1 MFDILTTTQR
11 KVLELTSIGLS
22 AKEISDKIGATT
34 NTVNTHLKN
43 IKERLELQ
51 KVSELTA
58 YYWCEL
64 FGTSLDEQ
72 RRSILTSAMCL
83 IFLCTLPIDNEDKR
97 RIRIRYR
104 NNVSQRTSEIPTVI

>member
-1 MFDILTTTQR
+1 MFDILTITQR

-72 RRSILTSAMCL
+72 RRSILTSVMCL
-83 IFLCTLPIDNEDKR
+83 MFLFTLPIDNDDKR
-97 RIRIRYR
+97 RYR
-104 NNVSQRTSEIPTVI
+104 LRFRKSETEMVADYITL

>member
-58 YYWCEL
+58 YYWCAL
-64 FGTSLDEQ
+64 FGTSLEDQ
-72 RRSILTSAMCL
+72 KRQILAAVML
-83 IFLCTLPIDNEDKR
+83 AIFMVTIIPQEHNQYMTKT
-97 RIRIRYR
+97 RIRIVRR
-104 NNVSQRTSEIPTVI
+104 K

>member
-83 IFLCTLPIDNEDKR
+83 IFLFTLPIDNEDKR
-97 RIRIRYR
+97 RYR
-104 NNVSQRTSEIPTVI
+104 LRFRKGETEMVADYTTL